1 MIETFLNTDGR
12 TYRYLKVL
20 DANFERYLMVLL
32 YFYIFFIIASSVV
45 TRYTFNFSPV
55 WASES
60 AIFMYIYLTWLGAS
74 WNVRKRSHIRVDL
87 VQKLLPE
94 RGRALTFV
102 LNDLA
107 MLAFTY
113 FVYVGFIPVLRNT
126 LEFGAIVQSMY
137 VSEIY
142 FIFAIPLG
150 FALIALRSV
159 QMLYSDL
166 RSVIYGEPLFEG
178 EAIIG
183 GE

>member
-1 MIETFLNTDGR
+1 MIEALFSENGR
-12 TYRYLKVL
+12 TYRILRAL

-32 YFYIFFIIASSVV
+32 YFYIFFIIATSVV

-94 RGRALTFV
+94 RGRGLSFV
-102 LNDLA
+102 LNDIAL
-107 MLAFTY
+107 LAFTY
-113 FVYVGFIPVLRNT
+113 FVFVGFIPVWENT
-126 LEFGAIVQSMY
+126 VQLGVVVQSMT
-137 VSEIY
+137 VSEVY

-150 FALIALRSV
+150 FALMAFRSV
-159 QMLYSDL
+159 QMLYIDL
-166 RSVIYGEPLFEG
+166 RSVFYGEPVFEG

>member
-1 MIETFLNTDGR
+1 MLDTFLNGDTR
-12 TYRYLKVL
+12 WHQYFKTLE
-20 DANFERYLMVLL
+20 ANLERYLMVLL
-32 YFYIFFIIASSVV
+32 YFYIFFIIGSSVI

-55 WASES
+55 WASET

-87 VQKLLPE
+87 IQNLLPE

-102 LNDLA
+102 INDLA

-113 FVYVGFIPVLRNT
+113 FVFVGFIPVLQST
-126 LEFGAIVQSMY
+126 IQLGAVVQSMY
-137 VSEIY
+137 VSQIY

-150 FALIALRSV
+150 FALIAIRSV
-159 QMLYSDL
+159 QMLYIDL
-166 RSVIYGEPLFEG
+166 RSLIYREPVFDG